1 MASLKN
7 TIKQIDAKVA
17 LLQSLRP
24 LKAQDQQRLDK
35 KFRLEFNYNSNH
47 IEGNTL
53 TYGETELLLFFDKTN
68 GGHDFRE
75 YEEMQAHDVAL
86 KIIKEESAD
95 TERQLIEQFIRSLNK
110 CILVKSFW
118 KDATTLDGKATKKE
132 IVPGQYKTSPNSVRL
147 SNGEIFNYA
156 SPEDTPVEM
165 QKLVASFNKNYKEE
179 HPLILA
185 SLLHYQFVRI
195 HPFDDGNGRVA
206 RLLMN
211 YVLLKNNLPIVVIK
225 SKAKNSYLAALNRA
239 DAGEIDA
246 FVTYIGEQ
254 LLWSLDLTIK
264 VARGENIEEPADLDK
279 NLAVL
284 LKKTNPKKNRGGGG
298 NAESLA
304 LFLKESVHPFLDEL
318 IEFLK
323 KFQVVY
329 DDIKYQLVINN
340 QAQYG
345 DDFKQ
350 FKDSSIYSL
359 KSPNKGLNILSVQF
373 FLKGFKPDMA
383 SGFTSHG
390 NMDIVFEDYRYGVII
405 NGQNESKKYW
415 SYDDF
420 LSEKD
425 KESILKQI
433 GDELY
438 EDVERKV
445 SQVNK
450 NNI

>member
-95 TERQLIEQFIRSLNK
+95 TERQLTEQFIRSLNK

-211 YVLLKNNLPIVVIK
+211 YV
-225 SKAKNSYLAALNRA
+225 
-239 DAGEIDA
+239 
-246 FVTYIGEQ
+246 F
-254 LLWSLDLTIK
+254 
-264 VARGENIEEPADLDK
+264 
-279 NLAVL
+279 
-284 LKKTNPKKNRGGGG
+284 
-298 NAESLA
+298 
-304 LFLKESVHPFLDEL
+304 
-318 IEFLK
+318 
-323 KFQVVY
+323 
-329 DDIKYQLVINN
+329 
-340 QAQYG
+340 
-345 DDFKQ
+345 
-350 FKDSSIYSL
+350 
-359 KSPNKGLNILSVQF
+359 
-373 FLKGFKPDMA
+373 
-383 SGFTSHG
+383 
-390 NMDIVFEDYRYGVII
+390 
-405 NGQNESKKYW
+405 
-415 SYDDF
+415 
-420 LSEKD
+420 
-425 KESILKQI
+425 
-433 GDELY
+433 
-438 EDVERKV
+438 
-445 SQVNK
+445 
-450 NNI
+450 